1 MKSLFALFL
10 TLAAAV
16 SLSASE
22 VQDLL
27 GPAAAGRGTVYFRVA
42 LEKRN
47 GIDMREY
54 VMLKD
59 IIQSIEKAGASV
71 RPVRKDVNV
80 SYWIFFKN
88 GDFATCD
95 VVNTPAKVHQTY
107 AQLQEYFSDAPHS
120 PDKWSISGEDLVI
133 GQRIFSVRTL
143 PADDAVTGGK
153 KGEVEIAVLYG
164 QDKVYYYFGS
174 IIRE

>member
-10 TLAAAV
+10 VAAAA
-16 SLSASE
+16 LSASASE
-22 VQDLL
+22 IKDLL

-59 IIQSIEKAGASV
+59 LIQALEKQGASV
-71 RPVRKDVNV
+71 RPERNDANV

-95 VVNTPAKVHQTY
+95 VLNEPAKTHQSY
-107 AQLQEYFSDAPHS
+107 AQLQEYFSDAPHNGG
-120 PDKWSISGEDLVI
+120 KWALSGEDLVI
-133 GQRIFSVRTL
+133 GQRVYSVRTL
-143 PADDAVTGGK
+143 PADDPKTGGK
-153 KGEVEIAVLYG
+153 QGEVEIAVLYG
-164 QDKVYYYFGS
+164 QDKMYYYFGS
-174 IIRE
+174 IIKE

>member
-1 MKSLFALFL
+1 MKSLLALVL
-10 TLAAAV
+10 ALAAAASV
-16 SLSASE
+16 SASE
-22 VQDLL
+22 AKELL
-27 GPAAAGRGTVYFRVA
+27 GPALAGRGTVYFRVA

-59 IIQSIEKAGASV
+59 MITALEKQGASV
-71 RPVRKDVNV
+71 RPERKDVNV

-95 VVNTPAKVHQTY
+95 VVNQADKTHQNY
-107 AQLQEYFSDAPHS
+107 AQLQDYFSDAPHNGG
-120 PDKWSISGEDLVI
+120 KWSLSGEDLVI
-133 GQRIFSVRTL
+133 NQRVYSVHTL
-143 PADDAVTGGK
+143 TADDKVSGGR

-164 QDKVYYYFGS
+164 KDKVYYYFGT
-174 IIRE
+174 IISE